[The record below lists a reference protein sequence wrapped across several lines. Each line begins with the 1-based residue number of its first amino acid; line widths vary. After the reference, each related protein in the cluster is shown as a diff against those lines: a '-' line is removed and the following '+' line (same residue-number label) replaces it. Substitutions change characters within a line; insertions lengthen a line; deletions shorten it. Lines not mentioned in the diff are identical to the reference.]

1 MCEQPKRHIRSAFT
15 PLRVVLAALGIAVI
29 VAAVVVFSSWRQE
42 LPDTVQDF
50 GLPLA
55 VGAGIVL
62 LVAGVFMPMVRE
74 IELGPIPTLK
84 IAPALR
90 DRENELRSVFERQK
104 GDMEYCA
111 HLLCDNP
118 ETARRLLEAS
128 WSLASSAWKGPVTP
142 QLRVYTLCVFVEM
155 LRKHERWVQTKDP
168 PKTKTGPKTGPK
180 PKIKP
185 QGGSPLS
192 KLPYEER
199 ITIVLHEFANLTVG
213 EIAGMTGRPAESV
226 GRSLAHAEE
235 TTGRLALEEGRP

>member
-1 MCEQPKRHIRSAFT
+1 MCEQPKRHIRSALT
-15 PLRVVLAALGIAVI
+15 PLRVVLAGLGIAVI
-29 VAAVVVFSSWRQE
+29 IAAVVMLLSPEDV
-42 LPDTVQDF
+42 LPEAVPDVL
-50 GLPLA
+50 LPLA

-90 DRENELRSVFERQK
+90 DRESELRSVFERQK

-118 ETARRLLEAS
+118 ETARKLLEAS

-142 QLRVYTLCVFVEM
+142 QLRVYTLCVFVEL
-155 LRKHERWVQTKDP
+155 LRKHEKWLQSDGDRTRKP
-168 PKTKTGPKTGPK
+168 PRRNRN
-180 PKIKP
+180 
-185 QGGSPLS
+185 PLS
-192 KLPYEER
+192 RLPYEER
-199 ITIVLHEFANLTVG
+199 IAIVLHEFANLTVG

-226 GRSLAHAEE
+226 GKSLAHAEA